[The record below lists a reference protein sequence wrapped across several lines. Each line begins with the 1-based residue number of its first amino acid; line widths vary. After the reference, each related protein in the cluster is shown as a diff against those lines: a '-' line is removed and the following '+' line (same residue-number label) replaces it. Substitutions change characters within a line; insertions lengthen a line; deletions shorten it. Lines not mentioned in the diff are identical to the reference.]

1 MTFGAQADEKM
12 SLRILDQSFDA
23 GINFYDTA
31 ENYPVPP
38 DPKWAGR
45 TEEIV
50 GKWLA
55 TKDRDAII
63 LATKVCGPSHGW
75 LTASQRAG
83 MTALDRH
90 NITRAVEASLSAW
103 GQTTSISTKHIGRIM
118 ARPSTKRWK
127 PSTISSALAKY
138 ASSAAAMRPAGAS

>member
-1 MTFGAQADEKM
+1 MKTRRLGGSAIHVSEICMGTMTFGSQADEKM
-12 SLRILDQSFDA
+12 SLRILDHSFDA
-23 GINFYDTA
+23 GINFFDTA

-50 GKWLA
+50 GKWLR

-75 LTASQRAG
+75 LKASQRAG

-90 NITRAVEASLSAW
+90 NIVRAIEGSLDVIADACAE
-103 GQTTSISTKHIGRIM
+103 GKHGFALMRV
-118 ARPSTKRWK
+118 RVRE
-127 PSTISSALAKY
+127 ALA
-138 ASSAAAMRPAGAS
+138 